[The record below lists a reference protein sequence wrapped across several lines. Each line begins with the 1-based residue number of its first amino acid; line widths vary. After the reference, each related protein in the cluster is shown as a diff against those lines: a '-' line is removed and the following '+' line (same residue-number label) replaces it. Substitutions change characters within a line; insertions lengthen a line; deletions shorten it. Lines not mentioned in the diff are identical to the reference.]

1 MQGKVTERFNNRRSN
16 DRHSL
21 VRVCRIDRL
30 KVYSSFE
37 REWLHPKFD
46 VVNWKA
52 SWILDG
58 MLVMITR

>member
-1 MQGKVTERFNNRRSN
+1 MQRKVTERLNNRRSN

-21 VRVCRIDRL
+21 VRVCGIDRL

-37 REWLHPKFD
+37 REWLLPKFD
-46 VVNWKA
+46 VVNRKA